1 MFSFLRRDDSPP
13 ARFADPC
20 LHFAVLQA
28 AWDARLLPQFD
39 VQKYYREVVGQ
50 PWDSER
56 EGVSVDPRVHDAL
69 FATPIPA
76 RVAARIEQLQ
86 WDGGMEIQHMVFLY
100 WDGEDSIFDVRSL
113 QGIEALAGLR
123 TLSLSVA
130 RLTDVAPLAAL
141 RKLRSFSL
149 GVGEFQMIIGPGNR
163 SAAIQPGPEA
173 SIADLA
179 PLLRLPALRT
189 LRIGAH
195 YLPTEANRKVLETLA
210 ARGVYAPTREEAIAQ
225 ADKRLGLG

>member
-1 MFSFLRRDDSPP
+1 MFSFFRRDDSPP
-13 ARFADPC
+13 AAFADPC

-28 AWDARLLPQFD
+28 SWDARLLPQFD
-39 VQKYYREVVGQ
+39 VQKHYREGVGE
-50 PWDSER
+50 PWDSEKQ
-56 EGVSVDPRVHDAL
+56 GTSVDPRVHDAL

-76 RVAARIEQLQ
+76 RVAARIERLQ

-100 WDGEDSIFDVRSL
+100 WDGEDSTFDIRSL

-130 RLTDVAPLAAL
+130 KLTDVAPLAKL
-141 RKLRSFSL
+141 KKLRSFTL
-149 GVGEFQMIIGPGNR
+149 GVGEFQMIIGRDKR
-163 SAAIQPGPEA
+163 SAVVEPEA
-173 SIADLA
+173 DACIADLS
-179 PLLRLPALRT
+179 PLLQLPALRT

-195 YLPTEANRKVLETLA
+195 YLPTEGNRKVLETLA
-210 ARGVYAPTREEAIAQ
+210 ARGAYAPIREDAIAQ